1 MCAVV
6 RNFARLDRQRG
17 KLNHLFYRNHIFN
30 LNHTLHFLQLSEQTR
45 ITVTSVNF
53 DVALEESLAVERRL
67 VLKYKKELHAVI
79 KWNND
84 AVNKTE
90 ALKSQIR
97 TQATEIE
104 ELVKKRD
111 SLEEQISFVHSVI
124 STVVQLTS
132 AEPPAVISTVVQLT
146 SAEPPA
152 AVEAPSSSSFY
163 S

>member
-1 MCAVV
+1 MGKASVK
-6 RNFARLDRQRG
+6 RQ
-17 KLNHLFYRNHIFN
+17 FI
-30 LNHTLHFLQLSEQTR
+30 QLSEQTR

-79 KWNND
+79 KLNND

>member
-1 MCAVV
+1 LGKASVK
-6 RNFARLDRQRG
+6 RQ
-17 KLNHLFYRNHIFN
+17 FI
-30 LNHTLHFLQLSEQTR
+30 QLSEQTR

-132 AEPPAVISTVVQLT
+132 AEPPA
-146 SAEPPA
+146 
-152 AVEAPSSSSFY
+152 AVGAPTSSSSY

>member
-1 MCAVV
+1 M
-6 RNFARLDRQRG
+6 
-17 KLNHLFYRNHIFN
+17 
-30 LNHTLHFLQLSEQTR
+30 
-45 ITVTSVNF
+45 
-53 DVALEESLAVERRL
+53 
-67 VLKYKKELHAVI
+67 
-79 KWNND
+79 NND

-146 SAEPPA
+146 SAELPA